1 MIRTHTHAHTYIS
14 PCPLPPPLPC
24 LPLFIVCTA
33 VSICK
38 TLRLCAWMSLP
49 HSAGCVQFYAVY
61 LDSAVAIAIA
71 VAVADS
77 EEGLNLG
84 GF

>member
-1 MIRTHTHAHTYIS
+1 M
-14 PCPLPPPLPC
+14 
-24 LPLFIVCTA
+24 
-33 VSICK
+33 
-38 TLRLCAWMSLP
+38 LRLCAWMSLP

-71 VAVADS
+71 VTDS